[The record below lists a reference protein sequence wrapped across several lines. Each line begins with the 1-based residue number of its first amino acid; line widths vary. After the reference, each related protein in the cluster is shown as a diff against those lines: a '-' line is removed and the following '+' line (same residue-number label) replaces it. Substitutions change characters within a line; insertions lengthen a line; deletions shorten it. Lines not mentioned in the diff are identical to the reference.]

1 MRDGVLDPSLVT
13 SLVGVT
19 STMRSTPCYA
29 RHSTGALGPS
39 SIIVLFSSTV
49 AGHTQTT
56 RR

>member
-13 SLVGVT
+13 PLVGVT